1 MTEPKSRVVAHRLN
15 LEGEGIYEVP
25 LEASDHGLVIEI
37 NASTAYL
44 YITNRNFSEIFDA
57 LHLYDRGTADEL
69 ENGESVFVVWSPE
82 LQRAGVFYRA
92 RFQAAVDF
100 ERHEARCRSGFPTLP
115 NTPWLRSGHEWDDE
129 LVKGL
134 EP

>member
-1 MTEPKSRVVAHRLN
+1 MASKVMVHRVKLS
-15 LEGEGIYEVP
+15 GEGIHEVP
-25 LEASDHGLVIEI
+25 LEASEHGLVIEV

-44 YITNRNFSEIFDA
+44 YITNRDFSEIFDA

-69 ENGESVFVVWSPE
+69 QNGESAFVVWSSDAE
-82 LQRAGVFYRA
+82 RAGVYYRG

-129 LVKGL
+129 LVRGL